1 MRQSPEDPKF
11 SIESLESGASSELER
26 FLDAEWARWHA
37 DQVYDAAVDW
47 SAIAV
52 ALIARDAGGTIIG
65 AAAGRIR
72 AGVGHL
78 SELMTGRER
87 RGQGVG
93 AELVRR
99 FEEHC
104 WDLGCHKLTVHTDT
118 GAPARGFYERR
129 GWREEALFRRDRGG
143 RDFVRLCKF
152 RPGDRSQERGK
163 DDVVSE
169 DTQGDRSQ
177 TPAERASS

>member
-1 MRQSPEDPKF
+1 MNHSGSEPVY
-11 SIESLESGASSELER
+11 SIELAERSGNADLER
-26 FLDAEWARWHA
+26 FLDVEWAAWHS
-37 DQVYDAAVDW
+37 DQDYHEAVDW
-47 SAIAV
+47 SATTV
-52 ALIARDAGGTIIG
+52 TLIARDDSGTIVG
-65 AAAGRIR
+65 AAAGRAR

-99 FEEHC
+99 FEERC
-104 WDLGCHKLTVHTDT
+104 WDLGCHKLTVHTDA

-177 TPAERASS
+177 APAERASS